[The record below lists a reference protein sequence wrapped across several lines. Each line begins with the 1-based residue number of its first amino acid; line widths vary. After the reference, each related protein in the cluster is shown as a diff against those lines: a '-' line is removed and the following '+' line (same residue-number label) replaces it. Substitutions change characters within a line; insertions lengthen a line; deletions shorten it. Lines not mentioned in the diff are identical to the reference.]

1 MVYQNAVL
9 KFAPTA
15 SRKDKIEE
23 KVPRLFFSLPIH
35 SAQLG

>member
-1 MVYQNAVL
+1 VVYQNAVL

-23 KVPRLFFSLPIH
+23 KVTRLFSLSIH
-35 SAQLG
+35 SEQLD